1 MVSDRIYIDGTRFDV
16 PVADVKRTADV
27 LDKYANR
34 TENGSLKRK
43 LIGVY
48 FNYEITFGDTLDTAE
63 YNRLFDRLTEPVEF
77 HQITVPASDGDFTFK
92 AYISK
97 VSDSMRA
104 QYAGKNYFGDLKASF
119 VAQAP
124 ARR

>member
-1 MVSDRIYIDGTRFDV
+1 MLSDRIIIDGIRYDV
-16 PVADVKRTADV
+16 PVTQVNRTADV
-27 LDKYANR
+27 LDKYASR

-48 FNYEITFGDTLDTAE
+48 FNYEITFGNTVDNAE
-63 YNRLFDRLTEPVEF
+63 YNALFECLTEPKEF
-77 HQITVPASDGDFTFK
+77 HEITVPASDGDFTFT

-97 VSDSMRA
+97 VSDSMMA

-119 VAQAP
+119 VAKAP

>member
-1 MVSDRIYIDGTRFDV
+1 MVSDRVYIDGIRFDV
-16 PVADVKRTADV
+16 PVQGVKRKADV

-48 FNYEITFGDTLDTAE
+48 FNYDITFGETSNINE
-63 YNRLFDRLTEPVEF
+63 YRALYDKLTEPVEF
-77 HQITVPASDGDFTFK
+77 HEITVPSSDGDFTFT

-97 VSDSMRA
+97 VSDEMKA
-104 QYAGKNYFGDLKASF
+104 QYAGNNYFGELKASF
-119 VAQAP
+119 IAKAP

>member
-1 MVSDRIYIDGTRFDV
+1 MIADRVYIDGTRFDV
-16 PVADVKRTADV
+16 PVQDVKRKADV

-34 TENGSLKRK
+34 TENGSLKRN
-43 LIGVY
+43 LIGVF
-48 FNYEITFGDTLDTAE
+48 FNYDIIFGDTGNTSA
-63 YNRLFDRLTEPVEF
+63 YNALYDKLTEPVEF
-77 HQITVPASDGDFTFK
+77 HQITVPSSGGDFTFT

-97 VSDSMRA
+97 VSDEMKA

-119 VAQAP
+119 IAQAP